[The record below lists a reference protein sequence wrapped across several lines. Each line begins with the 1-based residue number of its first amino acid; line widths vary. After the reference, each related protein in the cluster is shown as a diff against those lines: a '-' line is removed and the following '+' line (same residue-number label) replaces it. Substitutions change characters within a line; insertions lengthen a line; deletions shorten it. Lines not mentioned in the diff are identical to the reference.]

1 MKNSFSFLVF
11 IGLLLGITIL
21 LVFVLQNSK
30 LNERVKIVVLDIFL
44 IIISVKYRRYARLD
58 LMENLLY
65 VIRWYALNFIIIL
78 LTIGFFIYD
87 KP

>member
-1 MKNSFSFLVF
+1 MKNSFRFLVF